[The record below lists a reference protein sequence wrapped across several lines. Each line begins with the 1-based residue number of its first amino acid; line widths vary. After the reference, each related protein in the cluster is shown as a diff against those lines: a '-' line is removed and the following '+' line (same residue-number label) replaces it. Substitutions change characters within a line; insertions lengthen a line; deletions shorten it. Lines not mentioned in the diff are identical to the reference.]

1 MYLDM
6 LVGLIIL
13 FTIYKG
19 YSSGFFVSL
28 LSLFGVVV
36 SLVIARDFT
45 PKIMSLMRIEGGEGT
60 FSMIYMVVLLVIYLL
75 IGILL
80 AFLESFI
87 KVKKRTLPGIFLG
100 SGIGIIKGLTLS
112 FVILLFYNLLGDH
125 ISGVK
130 KYGEESHS
138 NIVFQKA
145 IPYARDILPKR
156 IGDNIESK
164 GYKKDVEKYIKN
176 ILKEQGE

>member
-6 LVGLIIL
+6 LVGIIIL

-19 YSSGFFVSL
+19 YSSGFFVSF

-36 SLVIARDFT
+36 SLVITRDFT
-45 PKIMSLMRIEGGEGT
+45 PQIMSLLRIEGGKGT
-60 FSMIYMVVLLVIYLL
+60 FSMIYIVIFLVVYLL

-87 KVKKRTLPGIFLG
+87 KVKKRTLLGIILG
-100 SGIGIIKGLTLS
+100 SSVGLIKGLTLS
-112 FVILLFYNLLGDH
+112 FVVLLFYNLLGDH
-125 ISGVK
+125 IGGVK
-130 KYGEESHS
+130 KYGEESRS

-145 IPYARDILPKR
+145 IPYARDILPKK

-164 GYKKDVEKYIKN
+164 GYKKDIEKYIKDV
-176 ILKEQGE
+176 LKEQGE